1 METAY
6 YLDLDI
12 IYHTLTNNLWYLI
25 RILAMT
31 YVAFYY
37 LPSKIFPQEHTGE
50 GIQKIIFNFVYMT
63 AYVEIVLTFLIFIKV
78 FSIII
83 FIISLILTRLL
94 VLKYY
99 YNKQIVVIMEELRMK
114 SMHFF
119 LHILDNPHEVKENFR
134 DWLNNASHHIQE
146 HVNIYTFAR
155 TVLFVLVFFYII
167 AILMARGMLSYGD
180 PSSDTAQFIEW
191 VGMLEQNTLFSDSK
205 SFGAD
210 FYGQAI
216 IIFFIALIT
225 NINKI
230 VIFSLFP
237 VLILLALY
245 LSIYYVVK
253 QFTNSKYSG
262 LFAVMIH
269 GLVLMSPLS
278 EPILGKIFTTSLPDL
293 VHIFNFSF
301 YVPNAE
307 DVKSGGNYIGTEPY
321 LRYIAGLAYEISSVF
336 VLLNMYFLIRALDT
350 KLNRYIWMYGLTLL
364 LVFTFHGGGAI
375 FLLPASILISLN
387 ALVFRKINVKLL
399 KKGLIAVLLAA
410 VIGNLWMLA
419 MIKYGIPED
428 FGAAA
433 PFIDKILQ
441 TKNQTKNIVN
451 LGYNSVS
458 IVQITTLHL
467 IMMGLLAFSFI
478 VAMFSKKR
486 FEYTSVLLFSL
497 AIFITY
503 FGPNAGI
510 QLLAHQA
517 RQAEYLFMALTMIAA
532 FYFFAFFYK
541 PMFLLFKK
549 HARYPIFG
557 ASLLIFLVAIAV
569 FPKWINNYQ
578 FWKNISMIEYSSI
591 PQTILKI
598 NDDNRP
604 FTWTIVGYVQSYPK
618 VLNIGY
624 HINIQQFLLDYSP
637 TKQYLEVPTEKVY
650 IFVDN
655 VPTPYMGLHQWY
667 YRWRD
672 DIQNNIKTW
681 ITMYGAT
688 HNNMKVYTKTSTI
701 TVYEIDNH
709 EYMEKLAKEE
719 MKKNDDF

>member
-1 METAY
+1 MSA
-6 YLDLDI
+6 L
-12 IYHTLTNNLWYLI
+12 
-25 RILAMT
+25 
-31 YVAFYY
+31 VFYY
-37 LPSKIFPQEHTGE
+37 LPTKIFPQEYTGE
-50 GIQKIIFNFVYMT
+50 GIQKIVFNFVYMI
-63 AYVEIVLTFLIFIKV
+63 AYVEIVLTLLIFLKI
-78 FSIII
+78 FSIVLFI
-83 FIISLILTRLL
+83 FVLILTKLL
-94 VLKYY
+94 ILKFIY
-99 YNKQIVVIMEELRMK
+99 KKDILQIMAELRMK
-114 SMHFF
+114 SMFFF
-119 LHILDNPHEVKENFR
+119 LDILDNPKEVKNNF
-134 DWLNNASHHIQE
+134 NNRLKEIAHHIQE
-146 HVNIYTFAR
+146 HVNIYTFFR
-155 TVLFVLVFFYII
+155 TALFIFVFFYII
-167 AILMARGMLSYGD
+167 AILMARGLLSYGD
-180 PSSDTAQFIEW
+180 ASSDTAQFIEW
-191 VGMLEQNTLFSDSK
+191 VGMLEQNTLFSDTK

-216 IIFFIALIT
+216 IVFFISLIT

-230 VIFSLFP
+230 IIFSLFP
-237 VLILLALY
+237 VLILLTLY
-245 LSIYYVVK
+245 LAIYYVVK

-262 LFAVMIH
+262 LFAVMVH
-269 GLVLMSPLS
+269 GLLLMSPLAD
-278 EPILGKIFTTSLPDL
+278 PILGKIVSTSSPDL
-293 VHIFNFSF
+293 MHIFNFTF
-301 YVPNAE
+301 YIPNAE
-307 DVKSGGNYIGTEPY
+307 DIKSGGNYIGAEPY
-321 LRYIAGLAYEISSVF
+321 LRYIAGLAYEMASVF
-336 VLLNMYFLIRALDT
+336 VLLNAYFLIRALDT
-350 KLNRYIWMYGLTLL
+350 KLNRYVWMYGLTLL

-375 FLLPASILISLN
+375 FLLAASILISLN
-387 ALVFRKINVKLL
+387 AIIYRKISLELL
-399 KKGLIAVLLAA
+399 KKGLLAVFLAT

-458 IVQITTLHL
+458 IVNVTTLHL
-467 IMMGLLAFSFI
+467 VFMALLAFSF
-478 VAMFSKKR
+478 VLALFSKKR

-503 FGPNAGI
+503 FGPNAGT

-517 RQAEYLFMALTMIAA
+517 RQAEYLFLAITLMFA
-532 FYFFAFFYK
+532 FYFFMLFYK
-541 PMFLLFKK
+541 PMFLIFKK
-549 HARYPIFG
+549 NAKYPIFTV
-557 ASLLIFLVAIAV
+557 SILIFIIAISV

-604 FTWTIVGYVQSYPK
+604 FTWTAVGYVQSYPK

-637 TKQYLEVPTEKVY
+637 TSHYLEVPTEKVY

-681 ITMYGAT
+681 ITIYGAT
-688 HNNMKVYTKTSTI
+688 HKNMKIYTKTSTI
-701 TVYEIDNH
+701 TVYEIDNK
-709 EYMEKLAKEE
+709 EYMEKITKEE
-719 MKKNDDF
+719 MKKNDNI